1 MNITFTSRGFELT
14 DQIRKFA
21 REKLKKIQS
30 LDDLIKVTLTM
41 DQNKHLYKAELL
53 VHDRNAQ
60 FTAVES
66 TPDVYKSIHAVVEK
80 MQKQVKKHKEKMI
93 GRKRQA
99 PAKGSKLIQ
108 NMVTP
113 ERTASARVIR
123 GRKQDVKPMSQDE
136 AVMQLESM
144 KLEFL
149 VYRDTSN
156 DRICILFRRKDRNYG
171 LIDSKDFFKQ

>member
-14 DQIRKFA
+14 DPIRKFA
-21 REKLKKIQS
+21 REKLKKIES

-41 DQNKHLYKAELL
+41 AQNKHLYKAELL

-80 MQKQVKKHKEKMI
+80 IQKQVKRHKEKMI
-93 GRKRQA
+93 GRKRQV
-99 PAKGSKLIQ
+99 PAKGSKLVQ
-108 NMVTP
+108 NMATLEKTGLP
-113 ERTASARVIR
+113 RVIR

-136 AVMQLESM
+136 AVMQIESM
-144 KLEFL
+144 KQEFL
-149 VYRDTSN
+149 IYRDTGN
-156 DRICILFRRKDRNYG
+156 DRVCILFRRKDGNYG
-171 LIDSKDFFKQ
+171 LVDSEI

>member
-1 MNITFTSRGFELT
+1 MNITFSSRGFELT

-53 VHDRNAQ
+53 VHDRNAL

-66 TPDVYKSIHAVVEK
+66 TPDVYKSIHAVIEK
-80 MQKQVKKHKEKMI
+80 MQKQVKRHKEKMI
-93 GRKRQA
+93 ARKRQV

-113 ERTASARVIR
+113 EKTALPRVIR
-123 GRKQDVKPMSQDE
+123 ARKQDVKPMSQDE
-136 AVMQLESM
+136 AILQMESI
-144 KLEFL
+144 KHDF
-149 VYRDTSN
+149 VIYRDTGN
-156 DRICILFRRKDRNYG
+156 DRICILFRRKDGNYG
-171 LIDSKDFFKQ
+171 LVDSEI

>member
-53 VHDRNAQ
+53 VHDRNAR

-66 TPDVYKSIHAVVEK
+66 TPDVYKSIHAVIEK
-80 MQKQVKKHKEKMI
+80 MQKQMQRHKEKIMA
-93 GRKRQA
+93 RKRQV
-99 PAKGSKLIQ
+99 PAKGTKLVQ
-108 NMVTP
+108 NMATS
-113 ERTASARVIR
+113 ERTAAPRVMR
-123 GRKQDVKPMSQDE
+123 ARKQDVKPMSQEE
-136 AVMQLESM
+136 AMLQMESM
-144 KLEFL
+144 KHDF
-149 VYRDTSN
+149 VIYRDTGN
-156 DRICILFRRKDRNYG
+156 DRVCILYRRKDGNYG
-171 LIDSKDFFKQ
+171 LVDSEI